1 MLTFDP
7 LTGAVKSNEPVDLP
21 LDQALLL
28 PELPDHPEQLRPVL
42 LVGKD
47 GRAVIYPASAAA
59 CLLRSNAP
67 PLFVATVRPNG
78 DLVGNLVGVKEA
90 AEHSGELREVVKPF
104 FYL

>member
-7 LTGAVKSNEPVDLP
+7 LTGAVKSNEPVDLA

-47 GRAVIYPASAAA
+47 GRAVIHPASAAA
-59 CLLRSNAP
+59 CLLRNNAP

-78 DLVGNLVGVKEA
+78 DLVGNLVGMKEEA
-90 AEHSGELREVVKPF
+90 QHSGELREMVKPF
-104 FYL
+104 I

>member
-7 LTGAVKSNEPVDLP
+7 LTGAVKSNEPVNLP

-47 GRAVIYPASAAA
+47 GRALIYPASAAA

-78 DLVGNLVGVKEA
+78 DLVGNLVGVKEEA
-90 AEHSGELREVVKPF
+90 QHNGELREVVKPF
-104 FYL
+104 I

>member
-7 LTGAVKSNEPVDLP
+7 LTGAVKSNEPVDLA

-28 PELPDHPEQLRPVL
+28 PELPDHPELRPVL

-47 GRAVIYPASAAA
+47 GRAVIHPASAAA

-78 DLVGNLVGVKEA
+78 DLVGNLVGVKEEG
-90 AEHSGELREVVKPF
+90 EHSGELREVAKPF
-104 FYL
+104 I